1 MDRSK
6 SRKWSNDLLHRA
18 IEFHGHGGPYIVIG
32 LRMGLLALERL
43 NCRGWFDIRCRA
55 ALTLE
60 PPCSCVID
68 GIQCSTGCTMG
79 KRNIEVEAGDEIEA
93 EFTNGSKKMKVALRQ
108 EVFRSIQ
115 DGLAES
121 SDEYVRQLTNQIV
134 SADDAELFEIA

>member
-1 MDRSK
+1 M
-6 SRKWSNDLLHRA
+6 
-18 IEFHGHGGPYIVIG
+18 VIG

-55 ALTLE
+55 ALALE

-68 GIQCSTGCTMG
+68 GIQCSTGCTMA

-93 EFTNGSKKMKVALRQ
+93 VFTSGNKRIKVALWP

-115 DGLAES
+115 DRLAEGS
-121 SDEYVRQLTNQIV
+121 EEDVRQLIKRII
-134 SADDAELFEIA
+134 SSPDAELFEIAVKRVREYVFQ